1 MLRAVRLKFLFLF
14 CLTFLAIIFVLPSV
28 TGELP
33 GWWEQH
39 VSRGLHLGLD
49 LKGGMNLILQVD
61 MEQAINNSLTRA
73 GVELKEKAEKA
84 GIDLKVGNLA
94 QQTLPVTLTN
104 RDDQAAFLRLMK
116 DQFPTLNAGEPQ
128 RQDNRLVFGLAVNPA
143 DVKRLQERTLS
154 QSLEVLRN
162 RIDQFGVTEPVMVRE
177 GTENIVV
184 QLPGIQDPQRALDL
198 IGQTAQLQ
206 FKMVDDQTSVDL
218 PGLIDQAL
226 KEGKLKPGYTWEQLN
241 EALAGKIPPDDEVY
255 IEKKVNNETGRVE
268 RIPLLLKK
276 KVLMTGADIVDAS
289 ANTGQYNEYLVN
301 FEFNSHGAQEFS
313 QITEANLHKRLA
325 IILDNV
331 VQSAP
336 VIQSRISARGQIT
349 GSFTPQEAH
358 DLAIVLRAGALPA
371 TVKIVQNITVGPTLG
386 ADSIKKGLTAG
397 ILATLLVVGFMVFYY
412 RFSGLVA
419 DYALVINI
427 IFLLGALSLLG
438 ATLTLPGIAGII
450 LSVGMAVD
458 SNVLIY
464 ERMRE
469 EFQAG
474 KPLKAGIDGGYD
486 KAFWTIIDSHV
497 TTLITAVV
505 LFLFGTGP
513 IKGFA
518 VTLSLGV
525 ILNLFTALFGTRV
538 VYDWLLIKRWITKLS
553 FFQFFEKPNF
563 DFISWRRYAFI
574 FSGTLCLLGLI
585 GFVQLSR
592 GHGNLGV
599 EFSGGTLV
607 QMKAT
612 QPFTVN
618 RVREALAKE
627 GWGNAE
633 IQQVEGGKQLIIKLK
648 KSQESVGQ
656 ISSRLAAVLNQSLAG
671 NHFEIIG
678 QSEIGA
684 SISQD
689 LRNKAIVAIV
699 LSMVGIMAYIAWRF
713 EFIFGVGAAV
723 ATFHDVLAVL
733 GVFWLLNREITL
745 LVVTALLTLAGYSLT
760 DTVVVFD
767 RIRENLAK
775 RRGKLA
781 EIINLSVNEV
791 LSRTIITS
799 STVFLVVVAL
809 FFFGGVVLRDFALAM
824 IMGVVVGTYS
834 SVFVASPVVYAWRK
848 EAKRV
853 VVKREK
859 VVELAAQKQKRDD
872 KKAAKAAAPKT
883 PKAPKKKGGKKIG
896 IRG

>member
-14 CLTFLAIIFVLPSV
+14 ILTVIAIVFVLPSL
-28 TGELP
+28 TGKLP
-33 GWWEQH
+33 DWWEKH
-39 VSRGLHLGLD
+39 VSRGLNLGLD
-49 LKGGMNLILQVD
+49 LKGGMHLILQVD
-61 MEQAINNSLTRA
+61 MDQAVSNSLSRTA
-73 GVELKEKAEKA
+73 ADLKDLAEKR
-84 GIDLKVGNLA
+84 GLDLKAGDVA
-94 QQTLPVTLTN
+94 QQALPVTLN
-104 RDDQAAFLRLMK
+104 NKDEQAAFQRLMK
-116 DQFPTLNAGEPQ
+116 EEFPHLEVAGPQ
-128 RQDNRLVFGLAVNPA
+128 SRDRGLIFELKLKPEEI
-143 DVKRLQERTLS
+143 KQLQERTIS

-162 RIDQFGVTEPVMVRE
+162 RIDQFGVTEPVLVRQ
-177 GTENIVV
+177 GADNLVV

-198 IGQTAQLQ
+198 IGQTAQLE
-206 FKMVDDQTSVDL
+206 FKLVDDKTSLNL
-218 PGLIDQAL
+218 PELIEQAL
-226 KEGKLKPGYTWEQLN
+226 KEGKLKPGYTREELN
-241 EALAGKIPPDDEVY
+241 QALAGKIPADDEIY
-255 IEKKVNNETGRVE
+255 IEKKVNRDSGRVE
-268 RIPLLLKK
+268 RTPLLLKK
-276 KVLMTGADIVDAS
+276 KVLLTGADIKDAKS
-289 ANTGQYNEYLVN
+289 RPDDYGQFAVH
-301 FEFNSHGAQEFS
+301 FEWNSRGAREFS
-313 QITEANLHKRLA
+313 EITGANVGRRLA

-336 VIQSRISARGQIT
+336 VIQSRIGAQGVIT
-349 GSFTPQEAH
+349 GSFTPQEAA

-397 ILATLLVVGFMVFYY
+397 LIGTLLVVAFMIFYY

-419 DYALVINI
+419 NYALVINV
-427 IFLLGALSLLG
+427 IFLLGMLSLFG

-469 EFQAG
+469 EFHAG

-486 KAFWTIIDSHV
+486 KAFWTIIDAHV

-525 ILNLFTALFGTRV
+525 VLNLFTALFGTRV
-538 VYDWLLIKRWITKLS
+538 VYDWLLIKRWVKKLS
-553 FFQFFEKPNF
+553 FYELFQKPDI
-563 DFISWRRYAFI
+563 DFIGWRHYAFAI
-574 FSGTLCLLGLI
+574 SGALCLLGLVA
-585 GFVQLSR
+585 FVQLSR

-607 QMKAT
+607 QMSAA

-618 RVREALAKE
+618 DVRSALDKE
-627 GWGNAE
+627 GWGHAE
-633 IQQVEGGKQLIIKLK
+633 IQPVEGGKELIIKLK
-648 KSQESVGQ
+648 KSEESVGQ
-656 ISSRLAAVLNQSLAG
+656 ISTHLTQVLNRALTG
-671 NHFEIIG
+671 NHFEAIG
-678 QSEIGA
+678 KSEIGA

-689 LRNKAIVAIV
+689 LRNKAILAII
-699 LSMVGIMAYIAWRF
+699 LSMVGIVIYIAWRF
-713 EFIFGVGAAV
+713 EFIFGVGAAI

-733 GVFWLLNREITL
+733 GVFWLMNVEITL

-767 RIRENLAK
+767 RIRENLARK
-775 RRGKLA
+775 RGKLG

-799 STVFLVVVAL
+799 STVFLVVLAL

-824 IMGVVVGTYS
+824 ILGVLVGTYS
-834 SVFVASPVVYAWRK
+834 SVFVASPIVYAWRK
-848 EAKRV
+848 EARRV
-853 VVKREK
+853 AVKREK
-859 VVELAAQKQKRDD
+859 VIELAAQKQKREE
-872 KKAAKAAAPKT
+872 KKAAKPAGG
-883 PKAPKKKGGKKIG
+883 KKKGGKK
-896 IRG
+896 